1 MPVSSPSSSSTP
13 PSAGAAD
20 FDFATALLILIGTGL
35 LLLTVVI
42 LIGGGFAIQLGDLRV
57 SLHRW
62 SRPLTIGAAAW
73 LIAGV
78 LGRSRVS
85 AFLTAL
91 TNAIERRTATAAV
104 VLAACAA
111 GSGTAFGTYAAAG
124 SDVAGYIGEA
134 QLFLAG
140 RLSFDAPLAGR
151 IEWPAADETFSPLGF
166 RPSRVPGRIVPTYPP
181 GLPLTMVPALAV
193 FGEYGP
199 FLVVSLLGAVTVLC
213 TYALGQRMH
222 SPIAGLIAAALI
234 ATSPIFLFEVAQPMS
249 DVPAT
254 AWWIV
259 ALWLAWAATPV
270 RAVLAGVAAG
280 CAILT
285 RPNLLPLVAPLA
297 LVILSSDPRRPLLQ
311 RVRLVAA
318 SVLALAPFGAALAL
332 LQAGMYGSPLESGY
346 GAGVWRDFFAL
357 ENIPQNATAY
367 ASRLLV
373 GERAAL
379 VLAAASAL
387 ALLSHRHQ
395 HPGPTSIR
403 AAAITMPF
411 VVVTVLFYL
420 PYGVFPDW
428 WYLRFLLPAFPAL
441 FAAIATV
448 AAVALLRVPRAAHG
462 VILIVVIATAAV
474 SNIAQAQRLQV
485 FLTRVSE
492 ARYQLTGR
500 YLEAMSPSNTVIVTS
515 QESASVHDYTH
526 LPIVRWDLLRID
538 LDAAVEQL
546 TMAGYRPLLL
556 VEDWEQRDLVKR
568 FPTSFLARLDWM
580 PIADFGDPIRVGLF
594 DPVNRDTNVTD
605 RVH

>member
-1 MPVSSPSSSSTP
+1 MPVSSLSSSSTP

-20 FDFATALLILIGTGL
+20 IDRATVLLILIGTGL

-42 LIGGGFAIQLGDLRV
+42 LIGGGFAIYLGDLRV

-62 SRPLTIGAAAW
+62 PRPLAIGAAIW

-78 LGRSRVS
+78 RGRARVS
-85 AFLTAL
+85 AFLTTL
-91 TNAIERRTATAAV
+91 TNAIERRTTTVAV

-151 IEWPAADETFSPLGF
+151 VEWPAANETFSPLGF
-166 RPSRVPGRIVPTYPP
+166 RPAGAPGRIVPTYPP
-181 GLPLTMVPALAV
+181 GLPLTMVPALAA
-193 FGEYGP
+193 FGEFGP
-199 FLVVSLLGAVTVLC
+199 FLIIPLLGVVAVLC
-213 TYALGQRMH
+213 TYAFARRMQ
-222 SPIAGLIAAALI
+222 SPIAGLIAAALM

-254 AWWIV
+254 AFWAL
-259 ALWLAWAATPV
+259 ALWLAWESSPARAAF
-270 RAVLAGVAAG
+270 AGIAAG
-280 CAILT
+280 CALLT
-285 RPNLLPLVAPLA
+285 RPNLVPLLAPLILA
-297 LVILSSDPRRPLLQ
+297 LIVSSPRRRSQ
-311 RVRLVAA
+311 IAGLVAA
-318 SVLALAPFGAALAL
+318 LTIALVPFGVILLL

-346 GAGVWRDFFAL
+346 GSGVWREFFAL
-357 ENIPQNATAY
+357 ENVPPNVTGY
-367 ASRLLV
+367 VNRLFIA
-373 GERAAL
+373 ERAA
-379 VLAAASAL
+379 VVVAAIAML
-387 ALLSHRHQ
+387 TLLSRRHL
-395 HPGPTSIR
+395 HANRESVR
-403 AAAITMPF
+403 AAAIAMSF
-411 VVVTVLFYL
+411 VVVIVLFYL

-441 FAAIATV
+441 FAAIATL
-448 AAVALLRVPRAAHG
+448 AAVALLRLPSAARG
-462 VILIVVIATAAV
+462 VILIMAITTIVVW
-474 SNIAQAQRLQV
+474 NIAQAQRLQV
-485 FLTRVSE
+485 FLTRVSD

-500 YLEAMSPSNTVIVTS
+500 YLEAMSPSNAVIVTS

-546 TMAGYRPLLL
+546 RMAGYHPLLL
-556 VEDWEQRDLVKR
+556 VEDWEQPDLVKR

-580 PIADFGDPIRVGLF
+580 PIADFGGPIRVGLF
-594 DPVNRDTNVTD
+594 DPVNRDTKVTD